1 MIIKKSMN
9 NYIEELLDKIG
20 LRSKPRLG
28 MAFAGG
34 GAKGFSHIGVLQA
47 FEQFDMKPQIVS
59 GVSAGSIAGALY
71 ACGLTPTEMIECFAE
86 SNSFGDFSQWSLP
99 KEGFFKL
106 NRFAR
111 LLESWLPVKNLEDT
125 KIPLVICATNLE
137 KGTSVG
143 WCKGE
148 IVPRVIASC
157 SIPIIFNPVKI
168 NGYHYVD
175 GGVLRN
181 LPAWAIRDFCKIL
194 VGSNCSPLDRSYSY
208 KQNILD
214 VAMRTYTLMSKSN
227 VLQDINLCDYVV
239 SPKNIWNTK
248 TFDLTSLR
256 KNVRYGYDAAC
267 FVIEEMLKKNK

>member
-1 MIIKKSMN
+1 MN
-9 NYIEELLDKIG
+9 NYIEELLEKIG
-20 LRSKPRLG
+20 LRTKPKLG

-47 FEQFDMKPQIVS
+47 FEQAGLKPQIVS

-71 ACGLTPTEMIECFAE
+71 ASGLSPADMIECFADA
-86 SNSFGDFSQWSLP
+86 SKFGDFSQWSVP
-99 KEGFFKL
+99 KVGFFRL
-106 NRFAR
+106 SRFAK
-111 LLESWLPVKNLEDT
+111 LLDSWLPVKYLEET
-125 KIPLVICATNLE
+125 RIPLVVCATNLE

-181 LPAWAIRDFCKIL
+181 LPAWAIRDFCKTL
-194 VGSNCSPLDRSYSY
+194 VGSNCSPLDRTYSY

-214 VAMRTYTLMSKSN
+214 VAMRTYSLMNKAN
-227 VLQDINLCDYVV
+227 VLQDINLCDFVIR
-239 SPKNIWNTK
+239 PANITNTK
-248 TFDLTSLR
+248 TFDLSSLR
-256 KNVRYGYDAAC
+256 KNVTAGYDAAC
-267 FVIEEMLKKNK
+267 IVIEEMLQRKNK